1 MKRTRVLIVED
12 SPTARELLTRIL
24 QDDPR
29 LEVVGQVERGE
40 EALRI
45 VPRLRPDV
53 VSMDLQLPGMSGLD
67 TVRALMA
74 EHPVPIVV
82 VATDAS
88 RSAFEAMRAGVL
100 SVVDKPVSPAADDF
114 PRQARQLCDQLVLM
128 SEVHVIRQ
136 RPPAPSLPVAAPAE
150 ATRPKRRLYSMLG
163 IGASTGGPTALS
175 QVLGELPASFPLPVV
190 VIQHITPGFGE
201 GFARWLGTV
210 CRLPTRVAQ
219 DGEIP
224 LPGYVYLPADR
235 QHLTV
240 ARGRLELVPEP
251 TPSLDCPSANRL
263 FQSMAEHV
271 PNSLGLLLTGMGDDG
286 AEGLLALRK
295 AGGYTLI
302 EDRSTAV
309 VYGMPGAAEAL
320 DAHCESLPL
329 YRIGARLLELVRG
342 G

>member
-12 SPTARELLTRIL
+12 SATARELLNRIM

-29 LEVVGQVERGE
+29 LDVVGQVERGE
-40 EALRI
+40 EALVM

-53 VSMDLQLPGMSGLD
+53 VSMDLQLPGISGLE

-82 VATDAS
+82 VATDAN

-100 SVVDKPVSPAADDF
+100 SVVDKPVSPTAEGFA
-114 PRQARQLCDQLVLM
+114 RQARQLCDQLVLM

-136 RPPAPSLPVAAPAE
+136 RSSTAAPKPVVAPPVA
-150 ATRPKRRLYSMLG
+150 RSRRLYSMLG
-163 IGASTGGPTALS
+163 IGASTGGPTALA
-175 QVLGELPASFPLPVV
+175 QVLGELPASFPLPVAV
-190 VIQHITPGFGE
+190 VQHITPGFGE
-201 GFARWLGTV
+201 GFARWLGSV
-210 CRLPTRVAQ
+210 CRLPTRIAQ
-219 DGEIP
+219 HGEIP

-235 QHLTV
+235 HHLTV
-240 ARGRLELVPEP
+240 ARGRLELVAEP
-251 TPSLDCPSANRL
+251 TMSLDCPSANLL
-263 FQSMAEHV
+263 FRSMAEQV
-271 PNSLGLLLTGMGDDG
+271 PDSLGLLLTGMGDDG
-286 AEGLLALRK
+286 AEGLLALRR

-329 YRIGARLLELVRG
+329 HRIGPRLLELARG